1 MSLRFN
7 AVQTA
12 TSRQPVSVSVPGEK
26 VTDYFAESVFDLKKM
41 QKYLEPDAFAAV
53 LSVRENGGRIDK
65 EVAGKIAQG
74 MKVWAMEKGVTHY
87 AHWFQPLTG
96 TTAEK
101 HDSFLDFNYSTGT
114 PIEKFAGSLLVQQE
128 PDASSFPSGGIRST
142 FEARGYTAWDPESP
156 AFIIDT
162 TLCIPSVF
170 ISYTGES
177 LDYKT
182 PLLKT
187 NALLNKAATAVCK
200 YFDEKIT
207 KVSPTLGWEQEFF
220 LVDAALYEARP
231 DLILTGRTVLGHSAS
246 KDQQLEDHYFGSIP
260 ERAAQFIREVEIE
273 SHRLGIPAKTRHN
286 EVAPNQFEIAPIF
299 ENVDIAVDHN
309 ILLMDVMRRVAK
321 RHNLVALLHEKPFAG
336 INGSGKHNN
345 WSMSSNTGINLLS
358 PGKDKDSHL
367 MFLTFLAN
375 VVKAVHTNSDL
386 LLASIATPGNEHRL
400 GGNEAPPAIF
410 SAFLG
415 SALTKMLN
423 LIENTKGDGS
433 SAQENSL
440 LTIDIEHIPEL
451 TLDNTDR
458 NRTSPFAFTGNKFE
472 FRAVGSSANC
482 AGPMMT
488 LGAAVAEQ
496 LTAFKKDVDALI
508 SSGIEKE
515 EALLTVIRKIVIES
529 KNIRF
534 DGNNYSDEWKAE
546 AKARGLKN
554 ITSAPEAW
562 AAFKTDRANKLY
574 VDQNIYSHRELEA
587 RYEIS
592 LETYVKK
599 MQIEIEVMDELIS
612 NVVTPVALKY
622 QSLLVG
628 NVVGLN
634 AISLQSAAAPATAII
649 TKISE
654 HLNAIQAAK
663 TELTATIA
671 TAEALTE
678 LEAKAVIYAG
688 KVRSLLSTIRT
699 ESDELELIVDNE
711 LWPLPKYR
719 ELLFTK

>member
-1 MSLRFN
+1 MGLRFQ

-12 TSRQPVSVSVPGEK
+12 ASRPSVDVVIEGN
-26 VTDYFAESVFDLKKM
+26 VTDYFGENVFDLKKM
-41 QKYLEPDAFAAV
+41 QKYLEPDAFSAV

-65 EVAGKIAQG
+65 EVAEKIAQG

-101 HDSFLDFNYSTGT
+101 HDSFLDFNYATGT

-156 AFIIDT
+156 AFIVDT

-187 NALLNKAATAVCK
+187 NAVLDKAATGVAK
-200 YFDEKIT
+200 YFDKKIN
-207 KVSPTLGWEQEFF
+207 KVTPTLGWEQEFF

-231 DLILTGRTVLGHSAS
+231 DLILTGRTILGHSAS

-260 ERAAQFIREVEIE
+260 ERAAQYIKEVEVE
-273 SHRLGIPAKTRHN
+273 CHKLGIPAKTRHN

-299 ENVDIAVDHN
+299 EHVDIAVDHN

-345 WSMSSNTGINLLS
+345 WSMSTNTGVNLLN
-358 PGKDKDSHL
+358 PGKDKDSNL
-367 MFLTFLAN
+367 MFLTFMAN

-386 LLASIATPGNEHRL
+386 LLASIATAGNEHRL

-410 SAFLG
+410 SVFLG
-415 SALTKMLN
+415 SALTKTFN
-423 LIENTKGDGS
+423 DIE
-433 SAQENSL
+433 SATADAMASQAKSF

-482 AGPMMT
+482 AGSMT
-488 LGAAVAEQ
+488 ALSAAVAQQ
-496 LTAFKKDVDALI
+496 LTAFKLEVDALI
-508 SSGIEKE
+508 AKGAKKE
-515 EALLTVIRKIVIES
+515 EALLTVIRKIIIES
-529 KNIRF
+529 KSIRF

-546 AKARGLKN
+546 AAKRGLKN
-554 ITSAPEAW
+554 ITSAPESWTALT
-562 AAFKTDRANKLY
+562 TDKAHALY
-574 VDQNIYSHRELEA
+574 IDQNIFTARELEA

-599 MQIEIEVMDELIS
+599 MKIEIELMDELIS
-612 NVVTPVALKY
+612 NVVTPAALKY
-622 QSLLVG
+622 QSTLVG
-628 NVVGLN
+628 NVTGLY
-634 AISLQSAAAPATAII
+634 AISLKSAADPSIAII
-649 TKISE
+649 SKISE
-654 HLNAIQAAK
+654 HLSAIGTAK
-663 TELTATIA
+663 TELKSTIHS
-671 TAEALTE
+671 AESLTS
-678 LEAKAVIYAG
+678 LPDEAAVFAG
-688 KVRSLLSTIRT
+688 KVRTLLSAIRT
-699 ESDELELIVDNE
+699 EADELELIVDNE